1 MIKTSSQLLETSRV
15 AEESVIRS
23 YAVFRWAVA
32 FISVI
37 VLFIVALEGMRI
49 VHDYRHAFAAA
60 SNSAN
65 NLTRAAAQHAQDAV
79 SQVNSMLVGVRERVE
94 GDGLASLDKGR
105 ITRLFTE
112 QVGLMGQLHG
122 LVIFNAQGHRVVS
135 NKNNLLEDLDVSNRE
150 YFQYHKTHADR
161 DLHLGPVIISHITGE
176 PVIPLTR
183 RLDNPDGSFAGVLL
197 GALRTRYFSDYYAEF
212 KVDAQGVF
220 VLALRDGQV
229 LVRRPALEG
238 VTDISLAR
246 GEVYQNRLPYS
257 SEGEIQMT
265 SLVDNQP
272 RLFGYKALDSFP
284 LVIEVGISTDFIIKG
299 WQRDLLKTFIIVIVM
314 LLIIAAFSYFF
325 LQQLRSRIVMAEAL
339 HVAHTAVQ
347 ELAMRDGLTG
357 LGNRRLLD
365 NRLDEE
371 VARAARSAQ
380 PLSLILLDIDYFK
393 RFNDRYGHPEG
404 DACLRRVADAILS
417 SLRRP
422 TDLAARYG
430 GEEIAV
436 LLANTDAA
444 GAGIVAEE
452 ILSAIR
458 ALDIVHEDSPFARLT
473 ASAGVS
479 VSTLIVETLTPAAL
493 IKAADEALYLAKQN
507 GRDQWQ
513 GMPVSAQQ

>member
-23 YAVFRWAVA
+23 YALFRWAVV

-49 VHDYRHAFAAA
+49 VHDYRHAFETA

-79 SQVNSMLVGVRERVE
+79 SQVDSMLAGVRERVE
-94 GDGLASLDKGR
+94 GDGLASLDKER
-105 ITRLFTE
+105 LTRLFTE
-112 QVGLMGQLHG
+112 QVGLMAQLHG
-122 LVIFNAQGHRVVS
+122 LVIFDEHGHRVAS
-135 NKNNLLEDLDVSNRE
+135 NKNNLTGDLDVSARE
-150 YFQYHKTHADR
+150 YFRYHKSHADR
-161 DLHLGPVIISHITGE
+161 GLRLGQVIISHLTGE
-176 PVIPLTR
+176 PVIPLSR
-183 RLDNPDGSFAGVLL
+183 RLDKPDGSFGGVLL

-212 KVDAQGVF
+212 KIDAQGVF

-272 RLFGYKALDSFP
+272 RLFGYKALNSFP
-284 LVIEVGISTDFIIKG
+284 LVIEVGISTDSIIRG

-314 LLIIAAFSYFF
+314 LIIIAAFSYFF

-339 HVAHTAVQ
+339 HVAHAAVQ

-365 NRLDEE
+365 SRLEEE
-371 VARAARSAQ
+371 VARATRSAL
-380 PLSLILLDIDYFK
+380 PLGLILLDIDYFK

-417 SLRRP
+417 TLRRP
-422 TDLAARYG
+422 SDLAARYG
-430 GEEIAV
+430 GEEIAI
-436 LLANTDAA
+436 LLADTDAV

-452 ILSAIR
+452 ILTAIR
-458 ALDIVHEDSPFARLT
+458 GLDISHANSPFARLT

-479 VSTLIVETLTPAAL
+479 ASTLIAGALTPEAL
-493 IKAADEALYLAKQN
+493 IKAADEALYMAKQN

-513 GMPVSAQQ
+513 CVSVPARQ